1 MDKTIKLNILTI
13 QIPELKN
20 VHPIQSK
27 PIQPKVNKHSKLMMT
42 SRKYW
47 CDIWIISIFLC
58 FSGRRRYLP
67 VWQMQE
73 TIHFALVVYDPQ
85 TRTVHSADASP
96 SVLRNCLS
104 HGTHTHQCS
113 GAHVFTQPDWSGIYS
128 NHIYLMHLATF
139 PHSIIMYS
147 RFMIQ
152 LHPIGQYSN
161 QMGWVSDISC
171 CMTITSTYQ
180 VVNIWDYI
188 KSCSFPIAANFSHPK
203 LCPPISEYIQYLYL
217 VSLGGGEN

>member
-1 MDKTIKLNILTI
+1 
-13 QIPELKN
+13 
-20 VHPIQSK
+20 
-27 PIQPKVNKHSKLMMT
+27 MMT

-113 GAHVFTQPDWSGIYS
+113 GVHVFTQPDWSGIYS

-147 RFMIQ
+147 RFMIK

-188 KSCSFPIAANFSHPK
+188 KSCSFSLLLPIFLIPNSVH
-203 LCPPISEYIQYLYL
+203 LSVNIYSICTWS
-217 VSLGGGEN
+217 VWGGGRIRWQNVRDVLCSRYPNIWVGNSLENLTPFV